1 MITDLPKPLADLGL
15 QRFPFPKAPDPDD
28 LFHWPGLDETLARLQ
43 FGLAAAGFALLT
55 GEVGT
60 GKSTALRLFL
70 HQLDPNL
77 HPAVY
82 IADSTLTPR
91 TLYGRVLTHFGVPA
105 PITAGRA
112 RHQFQ
117 ALFSDLATAQG
128 KLPVI
133 IVDEGQELSEDM
145 VRELRYLQNV
155 RDCDA
160 ASPFTLILCGQPE
173 LRAQLRFKTFDAV
186 AQRINVRAH
195 LAPLDLK
202 QTAAFVSHALR
213 AVGMNRPLFTEAAI
227 STLHAHSNGL
237 CRRIGNLATHALL
250 DAAFQKSDLV
260 EEASVRRAVTELD
273 D

>member
-145 VRELRYLQNV
+145 VRELRV
-155 RDCDA
+155 ARHVID
-160 ASPFTLILCGQPE
+160 PGRVME
-173 LRAQLRFKTFDAV
+173 L
-186 AQRINVRAH
+186 
-195 LAPLDLK
+195 
-202 QTAAFVSHALR
+202 
-213 AVGMNRPLFTEAAI
+213 
-227 STLHAHSNGL
+227 
-237 CRRIGNLATHALL
+237 THRT
-250 DAAFQKSDLV
+250 S
-260 EEASVRRAVTELD
+260 RN
-273 D
+273 

>member
-1 MITDLPKPLADLGL
+1 MTTDLPKPLADLGL
-15 QRFPFPKAPDPDD
+15 TRFPFPKAPAPDD

-55 GEVGT
+55 GDVGA

-70 HQLDPNL
+70 HQLDHNL
-77 HPAVY
+77 HPSVY

-105 PITAGRA
+105 PTTAGRA
-112 RHQFQ
+112 RQQFQ
-117 ALFSDLATAQG
+117 ALFADLATAQG
-128 KLPVI
+128 KLPVVLI
-133 IVDEGQELSEDM
+133 DEGHELSEDM

-155 RDCDA
+155 QDCDA

-202 QTAAFVSHALR
+202 QTAAFVAHALR
-213 AVGMNRPLFTEAAI
+213 AAGMDRPVFTEAAL
-227 STLHAHSNGL
+227 SLLHAHANGL
-237 CRRIGNLATHALL
+237 CRRIANLATHALL
-250 DAAFQKSDLV
+250 DAAITKTNLV
-260 EEASVRRAVTELD
+260 EEASVRRAVAELED
-273 D
+273 